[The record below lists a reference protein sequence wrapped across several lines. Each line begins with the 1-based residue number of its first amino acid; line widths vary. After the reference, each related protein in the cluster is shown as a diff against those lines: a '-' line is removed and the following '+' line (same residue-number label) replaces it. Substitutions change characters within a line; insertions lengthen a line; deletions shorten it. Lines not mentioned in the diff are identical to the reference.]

1 MKFCSKCGEKLV
13 DNQCPKCKGKPS
25 KRLLYRKSVLI
36 SLVGIIIICCSFWFY
51 KKHVESEFIDNY
63 NNLYSDSTK
72 SVPNMDLDEQK
83 VKKMGKSLWAV
94 SGDKLEYKR
103 QLADVREKVNIRD
116 KVNQLFDEPIPDNFD
131 STHLT
136 IKSATRIETPEI
148 EGDDTFSKGLRSVV
162 NYYNRQFDMLESVE
176 KTING
181 WDIAMIDL
189 ADIDT
194 LENSIQSINDTKLN
208 DKANELAKDIVTIK
222 TDFEDYFNGHVG
234 WHFNLSDNQLGDIYH
249 FNFPENELSWGAFQG
264 SGMTGYMN
272 AVKYDMKNKVY
283 YIVTPL
289 ISMDKT
295 VYDTTITPITL
306 IDKDTISIN
315 NQIAM
320 YDPEQVEAYNVFQ
333 NNPSA
338 KVDAMKKIAFDT
350 SEMEIASKD
359 DATIYFSK
367 FKDSIGLPEKV
378 SYEFI
383 TEEKEMY
390 EFNIRINS
398 EGSEEVT
405 NRAGTAIVYQ
415 NGYMTYKK
423 AD

>member
-25 KRLLYRKSVLI
+25 KRLFYRKSVLI

-83 VKKMGKSLWAV
+83 VKKMGKSLWTV
-94 SGDKLEYKR
+94 SGDKLEYKK

-136 IKSATRIETPEI
+136 IKSATREETPEI
-148 EGDDTFSKGLRSVV
+148 KGDDTFSKGLRSVV

-176 KTING
+176 ETINS
-181 WDIAMIDL
+181 WNIAMIDL
-189 ADIDT
+189 TDIDT

-306 IDKDTISIN
+306 IDKDTITIN
-315 NQIAM
+315 NQVAM

-333 NNPSA
+333 NKPSA

-350 SEMEIASKD
+350 SAMEIASKD
-359 DATIYFSK
+359 DTTIYFSK

-378 SYEFI
+378 SYEFLS
-383 TEEKEMY
+383 EEKEMY

-415 NGYMTYKK
+415 NGYLTYKK

>member
-13 DNQCPKCKGKPS
+13 DNHCPKCKGNTS
-25 KRLLYRKSVLI
+25 KSFFNKKSVLV
-36 SLVGIIIICCSFWFY
+36 SLFGIIIICCSLGLY
-51 KKHVESEFIDNY
+51 KNHVENEFIDNY

-103 QLADVREKVNIRD
+103 QLADVREKVNVRD

-131 STHLT
+131 STYLT
-136 IKSATRIETPEI
+136 INSDTRIETPEI
-148 EGDDTFSKGLRSVV
+148 EGDDTFSKGLRSIV

-176 KTING
+176 ETING

-189 ADIDT
+189 TDIDT

-208 DKANELAKDIVTIK
+208 DKANELARDIVTIK
-222 TDFEDYFNGHVG
+222 TDFEDYFNQHVG
-234 WHFNLSDNQLGDIYH
+234 WHFNISDNQLGDIYH

-272 AVKYDMKNKVY
+272 SVKYDMKNKVY

-333 NNPSA
+333 NKPSA

-350 SEMEIASKD
+350 SAIEIASKD